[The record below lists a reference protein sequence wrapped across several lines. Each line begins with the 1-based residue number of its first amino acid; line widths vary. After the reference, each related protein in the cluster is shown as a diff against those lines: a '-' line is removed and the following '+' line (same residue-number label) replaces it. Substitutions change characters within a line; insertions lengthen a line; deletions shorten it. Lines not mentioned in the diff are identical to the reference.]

1 MNGSSAS
8 RARRAGAAALTSAV
22 VALGVLSAP
31 VAVEASPSRASAS
44 LAATVGALRGTVTA
58 TASFHLV
65 AVGDIARE
73 GGAQAAT
80 AAVIAARDPQALLL
94 LGDTAYDDGAIGDYA
109 AWYDPSYGRFR
120 SISWPLPGNHEY
132 RTANA
137 AGFRS
142 YFGLASD
149 APTWWAKRAGAWL
162 VIGLDSERVASA
174 DQQAFIQQTLAA
186 NDGVPT
192 VVAWHRPR
200 YSLGVHGDNAD
211 VQPLWALVS
220 TDPDVR
226 IALWGH
232 DHDYERMKVPVAGRD
247 GIQAFVVGTGGAE
260 LRPFSTRTRAW
271 SWKRISGRYGVLH
284 LRLRSDGWSWSFVR
298 GDGVTADSGTR
309 TF

>member
-1 MNGSSAS
+1 VRMWG
-8 RARRAGAAALTSAV
+8 RPAV
-22 VALGVLSAP
+22 VGLVG
-31 VAVEASPSRASAS
+31 AS
-44 LAATVGALRGTVTA
+44 LAAAALATGPSASSSTLPIAPAATTA
-58 TASFHLV
+58 TARLV
-65 AVGDIARE
+65 AVGDIAKY
-73 GGAQAAT
+73 GG
-80 AAVIAARDPQALLL
+80 RQAL
-94 LGDTAYDDGAIGDYA
+94 TAKRISAIAPWRVLAIGDLAYPNGSKADFSAYYA
-109 AWYDPSYGRFR
+109 PSYGTFKA
-120 SISWPLPGNHEY
+120 ITWPLPGNHEY
-132 RTANA
+132 RTADA

-142 YFGLASD
+142 YFGIAAG

-162 VIGLDSERVASA
+162 VVGLDSEKVGSQSQL
-174 DQQAFIQQTLAA
+174 DFIRATLAA

-200 YSLGVHGDNAD
+200 YSLGQHGDNAD
-211 VQPLWALVS
+211 VEPLWALVS
-220 TDPDVR
+220 ADTDVR

-298 GDGVTADSGTR
+298 GDGVTADAGTR
-309 TF
+309 TL